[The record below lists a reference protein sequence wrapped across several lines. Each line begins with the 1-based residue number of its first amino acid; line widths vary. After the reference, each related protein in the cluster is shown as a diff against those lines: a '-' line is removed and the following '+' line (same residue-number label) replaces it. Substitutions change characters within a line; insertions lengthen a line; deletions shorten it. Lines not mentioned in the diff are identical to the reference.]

1 MWMSILGLLLGIS
14 LGLLA
19 DIQIPPEYA
28 SYLSIAVLASL
39 DTLFGGIRAHLQ
51 QVYDD
56 KVFVSGFFFNI
67 VLAAGLAFLG
77 VHLGVDLYLAA
88 IFAFGV
94 RLFQNIAVIR
104 RILLSKWAEKRSL
117 VRQIDELQ
125 ENFLSFAILLRQG
138 VYFTIECNVEKFYKE
153 VPRVESIRIIRK
165 FGYRVF
171 LRQSIDRGNDQ

>member
-1 MWMSILGLLLGIS
+1 MWLSILGLILGVS
-14 LGLLA
+14 LGLLT
-19 DIQIPPEYA
+19 DIRIPPEYA
-28 SYLSIAVLASL
+28 NYLSIAVLAAL

-67 VLAAGLAFLG
+67 LLAAGLAFLG

-104 RILLSKWAEKRSL
+104 RLLLSKWTDKKD
-117 VRQIDELQ
+117 VR
-125 ENFLSFAILLRQG
+125 
-138 VYFTIECNVEKFYKE
+138 
-153 VPRVESIRIIRK
+153 ES
-165 FGYRVF
+165 V
-171 LRQSIDRGNDQ
+171 

>member
-1 MWMSILGLLLGIS
+1 MWIPLLGLIFGLT

-19 DIQIPPEYA
+19 DIQIPVVYEN
-28 SYLSIAVLASL
+28 YLSIAVLAAL
-39 DTLFGGIRAHLQ
+39 DTLFGGIRAQLQ

-67 VLAAGLAFLG
+67 ALAGGLAFLG

-104 RILLSKWAEKRSL
+104 RILLTKWDEYKLQKQEK
-117 VRQIDELQ
+117 
-125 ENFLSFAILLRQG
+125 
-138 VYFTIECNVEKFYKE
+138 TVE
-153 VPRVESIRIIRK
+153 
-165 FGYRVF
+165 
-171 LRQSIDRGNDQ
+171 